1 MHYLHVAD
9 RPCIVYLKGQFPHY
23 RIADPMKVLLV
34 FAHPEPR
41 SLNGA
46 LRDVAIKE
54 LEAQG
59 HEVRVSDLYA
69 DRWKSE
75 VDRADFPSLAPDAP
89 FKPAKASGEAFAA
102 NALTEDVRAEHEK
115 LLWADA
121 LILQFP
127 LWWYTMPAILKGW
140 VDRVYAYGF
149 AYGVGEHSDKHW
161 GDRFGEGTF
170 AGKRAM
176 LLVTTG
182 GWEEH
187 YAARGVNGPMDDL
200 LFPINHGIL
209 YYPGYD
215 VLPPFVAYRVDRLDE
230 AGFEP
235 IAERLRE
242 RMRTLATTP
251 PIPYRQQNGGDYLI
265 PSLQLRP
272 DLGDPG
278 ATGLALHLNGAGAA
292 G

>member
-1 MHYLHVAD
+1 
-9 RPCIVYLKGQFPHY
+9 
-23 RIADPMKVLLV
+23 MKVLLV
-34 FAHPEPR
+34 FAHPEPH

-46 LRDVAIKE
+46 LRDIAIRE
-54 LEAQG
+54 LKAQG
-59 HEVRVSDLYA
+59 HEVLVSDLYA
-69 DRWKSE
+69 ISWKSE
-75 VDRADFPSLAPDAP
+75 VDRADFPALAPNGP
-89 FKPAKASGEAFAA
+89 FKPAAASKQAFAA
-102 NALTEDVRAEHEK
+102 STLTEDVRAEIEK
-115 LLWADA
+115 LLWADT

-127 LWWYTMPAILKGW
+127 LWWFTMPAILKGW

-149 AYGVGEHSDKHW
+149 AYGVGEHSDQRW
-161 GDRFGEGTF
+161 GDRYGEGNL

-187 YAARGVNGPMDDL
+187 YSARGVNGPIDDL

-215 VLPPFVAYRVDRLDE
+215 VLPPFVVYRVDRLDE

-251 PIPYRQQNGGDYLI
+251 PIPYRRQNGGDYLI
-265 PSLQLRP
+265 PSMQLRP
-272 DLGDPG
+272 DLGDPDASG
-278 ATGLALHLNGAGAA
+278 FALHLNGADSKLDDLVVRQVSPTVARYP
-292 G
+292 